1 MYKFH
6 HLDYSMVVLSRD
18 LAGPDEV
25 FVILLFFYIVVGN
38 ISLKHLFL
46 AFFMCLQEPLF
57 FLFHCL
63 YT

>member
-1 MYKFH
+1 
-6 HLDYSMVVLSRD
+6 MVVLSRN

-63 YT
+63 CIT